1 MAKKTLNDNIIDL
14 PDRRAMEGQMN
25 RVAGADAGLAVDE
38 AQKLMYQAW
47 ESNDP
52 IERIELAEQALQESA
67 DCADAWVLLAE
78 ESADSL
84 SQALTYF
91 QKGVEAGERA
101 LGKQAFEQDKGYFWG
116 LLETRPY
123 MRARFGLAE
132 CLWENGD
139 RDAAIGHYQSMLE
152 LNPNDN
158 QGVRHVLLGCLLDE
172 KRHDEAEKLIQAYS
186 EDWSAVMRYS
196 QALLAFRREQDTDNS
211 RGYRKQ
217 ALESNKH
224 VPAYLSG
231 KRKMP
236 KYPPDYVGIGDKD
249 EAVAY
254 VFDNRRAWLDT
265 PGAIPWLLKGK
276 R

>member
-1 MAKKTLNDNIIDL
+1 MAKKTSGDNIIGL
-14 PDRRAMEGQMN
+14 PDHRAKEGLMG
-25 RVAGADAGLAVDE
+25 RVAGADAEQAVDE
-38 AQKLMYQAW
+38 AQELMYQAW

-84 SQALTYF
+84 SQAQTYY
-91 QKGVEAGERA
+91 QKGVEAGERT
-101 LGKQAFEQDKGYFWG
+101 LGKQAFEQDKGHFWG

-123 MRARFGLAE
+123 MRARFGLAQ
-132 CLWENGD
+132 CLWEKGD
-139 RDAAIGHYQSMLE
+139 RDAAIGHYQEMLE

-158 QGVRHVLLGCLLDE
+158 QGARHVLLGCLLDE
-172 KRHDEAEKLIQAYS
+172 KRHKEAEKLIQAYP
-186 EDWSAVMRYS
+186 EDWSAVWKYAR
-196 QALLAFRREQDTDNS
+196 ALLAFRHEQDTDNS